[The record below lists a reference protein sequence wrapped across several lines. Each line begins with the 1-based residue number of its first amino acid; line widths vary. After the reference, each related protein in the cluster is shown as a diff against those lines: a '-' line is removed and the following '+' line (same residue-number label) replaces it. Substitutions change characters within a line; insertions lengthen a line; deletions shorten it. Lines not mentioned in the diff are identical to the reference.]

1 MKISTST
8 IANLCNAIMD
18 IALAANKN
26 ATEEQLPFFEE
37 YVENAVNGYL
47 DMWENAT
54 GEQWEVVDEE
64 EGSEVVNDEEPD
76 YFEKAI
82 ADIERLRAALAP
94 KTVPE
99 DDLVIN
105 KLKANLHGEKPSA
118 PPPAVHDC
126 LLRAFAALADYEN

>member
-1 MKISTST
+1 MKINSST
-8 IANLCNAIMD
+8 IAALCD
-18 IALAANKN
+18 IYMEITLAANPDI
-26 ATEEQLPFFEE
+26 TPEQFGTVEE
-37 YVENAVNGYL
+37 YVKNTAANYL
-47 DMWENAT
+47 SA
-54 GEQWEVVDEE
+54 WEVAMGENWQIIEDEE
-64 EGSEVVNDEEPD
+64 AVEEVEPD
-76 YFEKAI
+76 YFEKAV

-94 KTVPE
+94 KSIPE

>member
-1 MKISTST
+1 MKINTST
-8 IANLCNAIMD
+8 IANLCDAIMD
-18 IALAANKN
+18 IVFAANEN
-26 ATEEQLPFFEE
+26 VTEEQFPAIKE
-37 YVENAVNGYL
+37 YVVNTVDGYL

-54 GEQWEVVDEE
+54 GEQWEIIDDEE
-64 EGSEVVNDEEPD
+64 NSEAVNDEEPD
-76 YFEKAI
+76 YFEKAV

-94 KTVPE
+94 TPE
-99 DDLVIN
+99 DNLVIN